1 MKNSFNVAFL
11 MDIKRRWKILNIS
24 YLSFYW
30 IILIFVVKKDG
41 FIFCLLQSFSETPM
55 LLHFPKPCMSDIT
68 NKPIARDTMH
78 PKSAK
83 RSRFCH
89 KWVKNVFVFVFVC
102 LFVFC
107 TGVRFKVHLLRTP
120 TPPSKTLGLGY
131 RLDYKSQN
139 FEPKEWE

>member
-1 MKNSFNVAFL
+1 MWWKKMDLFSASFEAFL
-11 MDIKRRWKILNIS
+11 RLPCS
-24 YLSFYW
+24 CTFLSH
-30 IILIFVVKKDG
+30 VCQTESD
-41 FIFCLLQSFSETPM
+41 TPM
-55 LLHFPKPCMSDIT
+55 ILHFSKSCMSDIT

-89 KWVKNVFVFVFVC
+89 KWVKNVFVFVC

-131 RLDYKSQN
+131 RPDYKSQN
-139 FEPKEWE
+139 FEPKEWEKHWTLWETK